1 MTMKRILL
9 LFLLFCGGYVHAQ
22 ELDSARIHYRQG
34 HREVDMLFRD
44 NRAELERFIRTLRE
58 EHGADRLE
66 SVVIRSWASPEG
78 VNRLNGVLSE
88 RRADSLK
95 SYLVRHAGIPDSLIC
110 IHGEGIAWDM
120 LRQMVAASDILYK
133 EEVLHILDH
142 TPVWVFD
149 KAGRVVDG
157 RKKQLMDLRGGM
169 PYTYMLENFFPELRS
184 SLSVACYRKP
194 EPPVK
199 VISQKE
205 TKVKEPEPAL
215 QPDSV
220 AVPPPVTA
228 AVARLR
234 AVPPTGATWQHK
246 VTIIIHNNL
255 DNGIQVIKKHRNKFQ
270 ADSAFRYRVPLPVR
284 AGIRVQRGRELPFR
298 RKAAREDLRP
308 GRGQVA
314 DAGALAGFEP
324 EPPRGGARTYPAF
337 SRVVLHPLARPC
349 GHREQHQPRAVPGR

>member
-34 HREVDMLFRD
+34 HREVDVLFRD

-184 SLSVACYRKP
+184 SL
-194 EPPVK
+194 
-199 VISQKE
+199 
-205 TKVKEPEPAL
+205 
-215 QPDSV
+215 
-220 AVPPPVTA
+220 
-228 AVARLR
+228 
-234 AVPPTGATWQHK
+234 
-246 VTIIIHNNL
+246 
-255 DNGIQVIKKHRNKFQ
+255 
-270 ADSAFRYRVPLPVR
+270 
-284 AGIRVQRGRELPFR
+284 
-298 RKAAREDLRP
+298 
-308 GRGQVA
+308 
-314 DAGALAGFEP
+314 
-324 EPPRGGARTYPAF
+324 
-337 SRVVLHPLARPC
+337 
-349 GHREQHQPRAVPGR
+349 